1 MGHTSS
7 PVSEEIWLPLHWL
20 RRVWLCLIVQA
31 CEQPGFPTT
40 PPVIQASIH
49 YTAAWGVGLTAS
61 AGIAGVIVTNIL
73 NGSFDQKNL
82 GVSDAA
88 SVHPDAN
95 GINAPAG

>member
-1 MGHTSS
+1 MGS
-7 PVSEEIWLPLHWL
+7 
-20 RRVWLCLIVQA
+20 RAQA
-31 CEQPGFPTT
+31 F
-40 PPVIQASIH
+40 
-49 YTAAWGVGLTAS
+49 
-61 AGIAGVIVTNIL
+61 AGIAGVILTNIL